1 MKKINDRDLA
11 ELSGYWAYQ
20 DLDKR
25 YVIRVNN
32 NKYRLIED
40 YSDNPNSKSFGGT
53 DAKVFEL
60 VNSNNE
66 LTGQQAIIFQG
77 TNNNKSIGSNNPF
90 RGKVADD
97 WIENIKLMNDKNK
110 STSLLEQNNAY
121 IKSYEQKLKDA
132 DTLKSSDFIRKY
144 KKNPSTYKNKTIK
157 SDGGNSQGGASANHQ
172 GMINPN
178 KNIVS
183 TNPAMLP
190 KSIWENFKS
199 QNFENMI
206 NYHSK
211 FDILSWLQD
220 PFATPTLGKRVN
232 LETGVPTMD
241 GLVNSHLGYKRKLN
255 PRYNTYKDLAVYKIK
270 SVKDTMIKNGKK
282 VKKTIEIDINMDDRI
297 PINVWTGD
305 SIARTGKG
313 TPIKLNLEN
322 LSALSNLVTG
332 ETSNML
338 TDCVNYLNESYNIS
352 QVENANFGERKHK
365 LKQDFKKI
373 VEVDILEGMSRELTS
388 LKKDA
393 FSAID
398 NVKKNLVG
406 IAFIFSSVAVLIFEL
421 NTIEEMLEDLDKKL
435 QRGIESLHD
444 SLDNVIKEMFKNLDH
459 DFEDG
464 VTEEMMKHL
473 NVVNNNINFVKKQ
486 NDVYGEQITDIKNIM
501 SHQDATVMDGNLSIN
516 YSGEHM
522 ISGQV
527 QSSNYLTRKM
537 TILKNH
543 IDNAVNKISDYVQE
557 AYNNYFE
564 PVLNYILEVIHS
576 VETAVRHIYE
586 ISSLIYKVTMKIKI
600 KAMGINVDEIDK
612 SLEVLKSKLKNLD
625 EFLNNLKTAS
635 PILENHLDDIVR
647 NMKPL
652 IVNQI
657 FEPSHN
663 DDMFISRKAL
673 TPVFSSVL

>member
-1 MKKINDRDLA
+1 MNNINDRDLT
-11 ELSGYWAYQ
+11 ELSGYWVYQ
-20 DLDKR
+20 DIKDGSKF
-25 YVIRVNN
+25 RVNDKKFKQVEEITKVANKN
-32 NKYRLIED
+32 NS
-40 YSDNPNSKSFGGT
+40 SDI
-53 DAKVFEL
+53 KVYEL
-60 VNSNNE
+60 LDENE
-66 LTGQQAIIFQG
+66 TPTGKQVLLFQG
-77 TNNNKSIGSNNPF
+77 TDNQKSDVKSNPF

-132 DTLKSSDFIRKY
+132 DTLKSSDFLRKY
-144 KKNPSTYKNKTIK
+144 KQNPSTYKNKTIK

-172 GMINPN
+172 GLINPN

-190 KSIWENFKS
+190 KSIWGNFKS
-199 QNFENMI
+199 QNFKNMI

-232 LETGVPTMD
+232 LETGVPTID

-255 PRYNTYKDLAVYKIK
+255 PRYNTYTDLPVYKIK
-270 SVKDTMIKNGKK
+270 SVKDTVIKNGKK

-352 QVENANFGERKHK
+352 QVENSNFGERKHK
-365 LKQDFKKI
+365 LKQDFKNI

-388 LKKDA
+388 FKKDA

-398 NVKKNLVG
+398 DVKRYLIG
-406 IAFIFSSVAVLIFEL
+406 IILIAPAAGVLILDL
-421 NTIEEMLEDLDKKL
+421 NTIEENLENLDKKL

-473 NVVNNNINFVKKQ
+473 NVVNDNINFVKKQ
-486 NDVYGEQITDIKNIM
+486 NDVYGDQINDIKNIM
-501 SHQDATVMDGNLSIN
+501 SYQDATVMDGNLSIN

-557 AYNNYFE
+557 TYNNYFE
-564 PVLNYILEVIHS
+564 PVLNFILEVIKLIETVLRYI
-576 VETAVRHIYE
+576 VEIDN
-586 ISSLIYKVTMKIKI
+586 IIYKLTMKTKL
-600 KAMGINVDEIDK
+600 KAMGINVDKFDEA
-612 SLEVLKSKLKNLD
+612 LEALKIKLKNLD

-635 PILENHLDDIVR
+635 PILENHLDDIIK

-657 FEPSHN
+657 FEPSHY
-663 DDMFISRKAL
+663 DDMFILNTQAHA
-673 TPVFSSVL
+673 

>member
-1 MKKINDRDLA
+1 
-11 ELSGYWAYQ
+11 
-20 DLDKR
+20 
-25 YVIRVNN
+25 
-32 NKYRLIED
+32 
-40 YSDNPNSKSFGGT
+40 
-53 DAKVFEL
+53 
-60 VNSNNE
+60 
-66 LTGQQAIIFQG
+66 
-77 TNNNKSIGSNNPF
+77 
-90 RGKVADD
+90 
-97 WIENIKLMNDKNK
+97 
-110 STSLLEQNNAY
+110 
-121 IKSYEQKLKDA
+121 
-132 DTLKSSDFIRKY
+132 
-144 KKNPSTYKNKTIK
+144 
-157 SDGGNSQGGASANHQ
+157 
-172 GMINPN
+172 
-178 KNIVS
+178 
-183 TNPAMLP
+183 
-190 KSIWENFKS
+190 
-199 QNFENMI
+199 
-206 NYHSK
+206 
-211 FDILSWLQD
+211 
-220 PFATPTLGKRVN
+220 
-232 LETGVPTMD
+232 
-241 GLVNSHLGYKRKLN
+241 
-255 PRYNTYKDLAVYKIK
+255 
-270 SVKDTMIKNGKK
+270 
-282 VKKTIEIDINMDDRI
+282 MDDRI

-352 QVENANFGERKHK
+352 QVENSNFGERKHK

-388 LKKDA
+388 FKQDV

-398 NVKKNLVG
+398 DVKKNLVVIIL
-406 IAFIFSSVAVLIFEL
+406 IAPAAGVLILEL
-421 NTIEEMLEDLDKKL
+421 NTIEEILEDLDKKL

-486 NDVYGEQITDIKNIM
+486 NDVYGEQKTDIKNIM

-557 AYNNYFE
+557 TYNNYFE

-586 ISSLIYKVTMKIKI
+586 ISSLIYKSGMKIKI

-612 SLEVLKSKLKNLD
+612 MLEVLKSKLKNLD
-625 EFLNNLKTAS
+625 EFLNNLKIAS

-657 FEPSHN
+657 FEPSHY
-663 DDMFISRKAL
+663 DDMFILNTQAHARLDQMAQQFEVVCNGLNENEGQAIQTMDQSASLIRSNLIQVKEQLEKLA
-673 TPVFSSVL
+673 VY

>member
-1 MKKINDRDLA
+1 MNNINDRDLT
-11 ELSGYWAYQ
+11 ELSGYWVYQ
-20 DLDKR
+20 DIKDGSKF
-25 YVIRVNN
+25 RVNDKKFKQVEEITKVANKN
-32 NKYRLIED
+32 NS
-40 YSDNPNSKSFGGT
+40 SDI
-53 DAKVFEL
+53 KVYEL
-60 VNSNNE
+60 LDENE
-66 LTGQQAIIFQG
+66 TPTGKQVLLFQG
-77 TNNNKSIGSNNPF
+77 TDNQKNDVKSNPF

-132 DTLKSSDFIRKY
+132 DTLKSSDFLRKY
-144 KKNPSTYKNKTIK
+144 KQNPSTYKNKTIK

-172 GMINPN
+172 GLINPN

-352 QVENANFGERKHK
+352 QVENSNFGERKHK

-388 LKKDA
+388 FKQDV

-398 NVKKNLVG
+398 DVKKNLVVIIL
-406 IAFIFSSVAVLIFEL
+406 IAPAAGVLILEL
-421 NTIEEMLEDLDKKL
+421 NTIEEILEDLDKKL

-473 NVVNNNINFVKKQ
+473 NVVKKQ

-557 AYNNYFE
+557 TYNNYFE

-586 ISSLIYKVTMKIKI
+586 ISSLIYKSGMKIKI

-612 SLEVLKSKLKNLD
+612 MLEVLKSKLKNLD
-625 EFLNNLKTAS
+625 EFLNNLKIAS

-657 FEPSHN
+657 FEPSHY

>member
-1 MKKINDRDLA
+1 MNNINDRDLT
-11 ELSGYWAYQ
+11 ELSGYWVYQ
-20 DLDKR
+20 DIKDGSKF
-25 YVIRVNN
+25 RVNDKKFKQVEEITKVANKN
-32 NKYRLIED
+32 NS
-40 YSDNPNSKSFGGT
+40 SDI
-53 DAKVFEL
+53 KVYEL
-60 VNSNNE
+60 LDENE
-66 LTGQQAIIFQG
+66 TPTGKQVLLFQG
-77 TNNNKSIGSNNPF
+77 TDNQKSDVKSNPF

-132 DTLKSSDFIRKY
+132 DTLKSSDFLRKY
-144 KKNPSTYKNKTIK
+144 KQNPSTYKNKTIK

-172 GMINPN
+172 GLINPN

-190 KSIWENFKS
+190 KSIWGNFKS
-199 QNFENMI
+199 QNFKNMI

-232 LETGVPTMD
+232 LETGVPTID

-255 PRYNTYKDLAVYKIK
+255 PRYNTYTDLPVYKIK
-270 SVKDTMIKNGKK
+270 SVKDTVIKNGKK

-352 QVENANFGERKHK
+352 QVENSNFGERKHK
-365 LKQDFKKI
+365 LKQDFKNI

-388 LKKDA
+388 FKKDA

-398 NVKKNLVG
+398 DVKRYLIG
-406 IAFIFSSVAVLIFEL
+406 IILIAPAAGVLILDL
-421 NTIEEMLEDLDKKL
+421 NTIEENLENLDKKL

-473 NVVNNNINFVKKQ
+473 NVVNDNINFVKKQ
-486 NDVYGEQITDIKNIM
+486 NDVYGDQINDIKNIM
-501 SHQDATVMDGNLSIN
+501 SYQDATVMDGNLSIN

-557 AYNNYFE
+557 TYNNYFE
-564 PVLNYILEVIHS
+564 PVLNFILEVIKLIETVLRYI
-576 VETAVRHIYE
+576 VEIDN
-586 ISSLIYKVTMKIKI
+586 IIYKLTMKTKL
-600 KAMGINVDEIDK
+600 KAMGINVDKFDEA
-612 SLEVLKSKLKNLD
+612 LEALKIKLKNLD

-635 PILENHLDDIVR
+635 PILENHLDDIIK

-657 FEPSHN
+657 FEPSHY
-663 DDMFISRKAL
+663 D
-673 TPVFSSVL
+673 

>member
-1 MKKINDRDLA
+1 MNNINDRDLT
-11 ELSGYWAYQ
+11 ELSGYWVYQ
-20 DLDKR
+20 DIKDGSKF
-25 YVIRVNN
+25 RVNDKKFKQVEEITKVANKN
-32 NKYRLIED
+32 NS
-40 YSDNPNSKSFGGT
+40 SDI
-53 DAKVFEL
+53 KVYEL
-60 VNSNNE
+60 LDENE
-66 LTGQQAIIFQG
+66 TPTGKQVLLFQG
-77 TNNNKSIGSNNPF
+77 TDNQKNDVKSNPF

-132 DTLKSSDFIRKY
+132 DTLKSSDFLRKY
-144 KKNPSTYKNKTIK
+144 KQNPSTYKNKTIK

-172 GMINPN
+172 GLINPN

-352 QVENANFGERKHK
+352 QVENSNFGERKHK

-388 LKKDA
+388 FKQDV

-398 NVKKNLVG
+398 DVKNLVVIIL
-406 IAFIFSSVAVLIFEL
+406 IAPAAGVLILEL
-421 NTIEEMLEDLDKKL
+421 NTIEEILEDLDKKL

-557 AYNNYFE
+557 TYNNYFE

-586 ISSLIYKVTMKIKI
+586 ISSLIYKSGMKIKI

-612 SLEVLKSKLKNLD
+612 MLEVLKSKLKNLD
-625 EFLNNLKTAS
+625 EFLNNLKIAS

-657 FEPSHN
+657 FEPSHY

>member
-1 MKKINDRDLA
+1 MNNINDRDLT
-11 ELSGYWAYQ
+11 ELSGYWVYQ
-20 DLDKR
+20 DIKDGSKF
-25 YVIRVNN
+25 RVNDKKFKQVEEITKVANKN
-32 NKYRLIED
+32 NS
-40 YSDNPNSKSFGGT
+40 SDI
-53 DAKVFEL
+53 KVYEL
-60 VNSNNE
+60 LDENE
-66 LTGQQAIIFQG
+66 TPTGKQVLLFQG
-77 TNNNKSIGSNNPF
+77 TDNQKSDVKSNPF

-132 DTLKSSDFIRKY
+132 DTLKSSDFLRKY
-144 KKNPSTYKNKTIK
+144 KQNPSTYKNKTIK

-172 GMINPN
+172 GLINPN

-352 QVENANFGERKHK
+352 QVENSNFGERKHK

-388 LKKDA
+388 FKQDV

-398 NVKKNLVG
+398 DVKNLVVIIL
-406 IAFIFSSVAVLIFEL
+406 IAPAAGVLILEL
-421 NTIEEMLEDLDKKL
+421 NTIEEILEDLDKKL

-557 AYNNYFE
+557 TYNNYFE

-586 ISSLIYKVTMKIKI
+586 ISSLIYKSGMKIKI

-612 SLEVLKSKLKNLD
+612 MLEVLKNKLKNLD
-625 EFLNNLKTAS
+625 EFLNNLKIAS

-657 FEPSHN
+657 FEPSHY